1 MRAAGDAFLTAFTPA
16 RGRTL
21 RLLVSAVLLGLL
33 LTLVEIDRLWDVVD
47 DAQPGLLVLMLAA
60 TFAERLFAAW
70 RWWLLL
76 RLNEPRLGF
85 WPVLRVTLVANYIG
99 TFLPGGVGIEVL
111 RIHGLARLTDLAL
124 ALSSVVVERLFG
136 LLALVLMIAVGL
148 LLAPIRLPAAVSL
161 MVGLGLLGLLT
172 AVLALVHPWPRRI
185 GRRILA
191 WHRLDRL
198 RTSLIGLEHRLDGYL
213 RRPLALLA
221 SLLLAF
227 LFQALRVLTVAI
239 GAAALGIAVDPLLL
253 AVIVP
258 VTILISLA
266 PISIGGFGPREAAY
280 VALLGLAGVAPTP
293 ALVLA
298 LLREAMN
305 LATLLPGAVLY
316 ARGPR
321 RGRV

>member
-1 MRAAGDAFLTAFTPA
+1 
-16 RGRTL
+16 
-21 RLLVSAVLLGLL
+21 
-33 LTLVEIDRLWDVVD
+33 VVD
-47 DAQPGLLVLMLAA
+47 DARPGLLGLMLV
-60 TFAERLFAAW
+60 TIFAERLFAAW
-70 RWWLLL
+70 RWWVLL
-76 RLNEPRLGF
+76 RLNEPGIGF

-136 LLALVLMIAVGL
+136 LLALVLMIGVGL
-148 LLAPIRLPAAVSL
+148 LLAQIRLPAAVSL

-172 AVLALVHPWPRRI
+172 AGLALVHPWPRRI
-185 GRRILA
+185 GRLILA
-191 WHRLDRL
+191 WPRLSRL

-213 RRPLALLA
+213 HRPLALLA

-227 LFQALRVLTVAI
+227 LFQTLRVLTVAI

-258 VTILISLA
+258 VTVLVALA
-266 PISIGGFGPREAAY
+266 PISIGGFGPRETAY
-280 VALLGLAGVAPTP
+280 VGLLGLAGVAPTP

-305 LATLLPGAVLY
+305 LLTLLPGAVLY

-321 RGRV
+321 PRRAEPCPSPTGREP